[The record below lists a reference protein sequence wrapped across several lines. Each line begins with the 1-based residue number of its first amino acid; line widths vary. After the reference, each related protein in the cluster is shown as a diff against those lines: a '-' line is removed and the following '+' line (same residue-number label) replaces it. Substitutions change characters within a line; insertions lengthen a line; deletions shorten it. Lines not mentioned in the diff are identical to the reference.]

1 MFEYIMA
8 NTKRDNKRPA
18 AAGEVITIRVDDD
31 LRESLNAAVTTTKLS
46 RSDLA
51 RMSMERGLK
60 VLLAQLSAPVP
71 PALAA

>member
-8 NTKRDNKRPA
+8 NTKQHRRPA
-18 AAGEVITIRVDDD
+18 ASNVITIRVDGD
-31 LRESLNAAVTTTKLS
+31 LQQSLDEAMSSTKLS

-60 VLLAQLSAPVP
+60 VLLAQLNAPMP
-71 PALAA
+71 PALSA